1 MTATPGSTLD
11 DTRRS
16 KADLQRELAE
26 LRRALDERTQERV
39 EALHER
45 DEALQRETA
54 TAEVLGVINSSPGDL
69 TPVFDAIL
77 EKALRLCGAAFG
89 MMNTYDADRFHH
101 AADHGVPPVYAE
113 YRRNNPMTFAAGTG
127 PARIIAG
134 EDVIYNVDLKAEEAY
149 ARGDPN
155 RRALVDLGGARS
167 HPAVA

>member
-1 MTATPGSTLD
+1 M
-11 DTRRS
+11 
-16 KADLQRELAE
+16 
-26 LRRALDERTQERV
+26 
-39 EALHER
+39 
-45 DEALQRETA
+45 
-54 TAEVLGVINSSPGDL
+54 
-69 TPVFDAIL
+69 FDAIL

-89 MMNTYDADRFHH
+89 MINTYDGDRFHH

-155 RRALVDLGGARS
+155 RRALVDLGGGRS
-167 HPAVA
+167 HLAVALRKESRLLFARERQQNQEQLPCVKFFRRERRHVALEHRAHGRRFRKVFG